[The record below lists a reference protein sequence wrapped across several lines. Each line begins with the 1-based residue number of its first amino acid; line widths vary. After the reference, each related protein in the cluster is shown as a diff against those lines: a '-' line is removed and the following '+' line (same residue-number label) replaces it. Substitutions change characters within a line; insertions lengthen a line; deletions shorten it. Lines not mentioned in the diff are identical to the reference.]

1 MILKSIV
8 DSIIMYYKHVCMYAA
23 KYDSIRKY
31 SSGSIR
37 SKMSSRIGIHFFIRI
52 DCIILASSSDLIPDS
67 DPRMRCVFILFL

>member
-52 DCIILASSSDLIPDS
+52 DCIILASSDLIPDS
-67 DPRMRCVFILFL
+67 KARMRCVFILFL